1 MKHVL
6 ELAAIAGLFFLAS
19 CAAGQASLDNQELK
33 LVELNGTALESD
45 DENPCMISFQDNR
58 MNATVGCNSIF
69 AVYAADSDGSLS
81 FTEGG
86 ATKMA
91 CPDEI
96 REDEFL
102 AAFNKVARYEWQNDA
117 VIFYDGEGNK
127 LFKAQK

>member
-6 ELAAIAGLFFLAS
+6 GLAAIAGLFILVS
-19 CAAGQASLDNQELK
+19 CTEGQASLDNQEFK
-33 LVELNGTALESD
+33 LVELNGTALESEE
-45 DENPCMISFQDNR
+45 ENPCMISFQDNR
-58 MNATVGCNSIF
+58 VNATVGCNSIF

-102 AAFNKVARYEWQNDA
+102 AAFNKVARYEWQGDT
-117 VIFYDGEGNK
+117 VTFYDIEGNQ